1 MPSRGKKKAEVVPLV
16 AGGYQPKSSRATQS
30 SQPTSSR
37 RSAQR
42 QSTQRDER
50 RPPPQHPSPLHR
62 PLKKRDVVPV
72 EISTST
78 KSNEQSEPQKI
89 TRRLSSWLSS
99 DGEDDYAGPTCCHK
113 FGRFL
118 VKFIHYIDGLV
129 GLTFVIYGT
138 FIYFSFEQPA
148 MEAVIFS
155 LTYGCTLLFA
165 STIGLIG
172 FYTKTVC
179 GRCGLAISAYMAPFI
194 AFFYMFVIIAM
205 LASPDELFNY
215 LDEHKDVLFLNDA
228 QLATLKQLLPFFY
241 VVLACLTLL
250 EICR

>member
-16 AGGYQPKSSRATQS
+16 AGGYQPKS
-30 SQPTSSR
+30 TSSR

-72 EISTST
+72 EISTSSS
-78 KSNEQSEPQKI
+78 KGKEKSEPQKI

-99 DGEDDYAGPTCCHK
+99 DGEDEDAGPTCCHK

-118 VKFIHYIDGLV
+118 VKFIHYIDGLI

-138 FIYFSFEQPA
+138 FIYLSFEQPA

-165 STIGLIG
+165 SIIGLIG